1 VGPTNRYQR
10 LSYKELDSSVAE
22 VWHAALHNLAAN
34 VLGFTLERHVEVL
47 LGRDLRFRG
56 HLKGSIA
63 WRAAPGFRPSRSE
76 IGPFDPF
83 RAAERT
89 AKL

>member
-1 VGPTNRYQR
+1 MNGVVR
-10 LSYKELDSSVAE
+10 
-22 VWHAALHNLAAN
+22 HAPLNNLAAN
-34 VLGFTLERHVEVL
+34 VLGIVFERHVEVL
-47 LGRDLRFRG
+47 LGRDLRFSG

-63 WRAAPGFRPSRSE
+63 WPAAPGFRPSRSE

-83 RAAERT
+83 RAAKRS